1 MNEKV
6 QALINEAVENMIA
19 HTGSDKKIEGMIK
32 KHDKKIHFIPKKY
45 RVFGGMLQSMNIQFG
60 NFIEELMTVIISK
73 NDKYEI
79 IEKYSG
85 KKSNKFKI
93 SETNESLIDAYITK
107 CQTEDIFLDA
117 EFILLM
123 NKIIDNKDEN
133 LKNFKHDIDL
143 LFKEKSTGVYYY
155 LEIKYNDDHDTG
167 KFVDINRKFIKTSAY
182 LINELNIKSLD
193 QFKPIL
199 FFFNNKKMKGNIYIP
214 ESTNIYRGK
223 RFFDEFLDID
233 YSDVEEYM
241 ANLSESE
248 ATIDA
253 FNQLYKKVMNYKNKP
268 TS

>member
-6 QALINEAVENMIA
+6 QNLINEAVNNMIT
-19 HTGSDKKIEGMIK
+19 HTGTDETINSMIK
-32 KHDKKIHFIPKKY
+32 KHEKKIHFIPQRY

-60 NFIEELMTVIISK
+60 NFIEELMSVIISK

-93 SETNESLIDAYITK
+93 SATNESLIDSYITR
-107 CQTEDIFLDA
+107 CQTEDFFLDA
-117 EFILLM
+117 EFMILI
-123 NKIIDNKDEN
+123 NKIIADKDKN
-133 LKNFKHDIDL
+133 YRNFKHDIDL
-143 LFKEKSTGVYYY
+143 LFREKATGIYYY

-167 KFVDINRKFIKTSAY
+167 KFVDINRKFIKTAAY
-182 LINELNIKSLD
+182 LINELNITSYD

-199 FFFNNKKMKGNIYIP
+199 FFFNNKKMKGNIYVP

-233 YSDVEEYM
+233 YSDVENYM
-241 ANLSESE
+241 ANLSENE
-248 ATIDA
+248 TTVEM
-253 FNQLYKKVMNYKNKP
+253 FNQLYDKVMNYEKK
-268 TS
+268 